1 MLKLNSAVILDYNK
15 SNYEKLSLISS
26 YVTWGFANKKIIN
39 SLVTKRGQVYSN
51 KVLKELNN
59 QDIEASLGKQNILCI
74 EDLVYE
80 LSSVSSVNRK
90 VAMDYLGFFLLS
102 SCDELKENSV
112 VPYHKGGCTGY
123 RGDEINKLVSKMI

>member
-1 MLKLNSAVILDYNK
+1 MDYNK
-15 SNYEKLSLISS
+15 VNYEKLTLISS

-39 SLVTKRGQVYSN
+39 NLVIKRGNVYSN

-59 QDIEASLGKQNILCI
+59 QDIEASLGKHNILCI

-80 LSSVSSVNRK
+80 LSSVNSANRK
-90 VAMDYLGFFLLS
+90 TAMEYLGFFLLS
-102 SCDELKENSV
+102 SCEELKENSV

-123 RGDEINKLVSKMI
+123 RGDEINSLVSKMI